1 MAEVCGGGPWG
12 LWAAMREM
20 IPLEP
25 CPVYALTMS
34 WDAPGIGYQHI
45 ATDPAAFAR
54 RIPEVRFKADIE

>member
-1 MAEVCGGGPWG
+1 
-12 LWAAMREM
+12 MREM
-20 IPLEP
+20 IPFEP

-54 RIPEVRFKADIE
+54 RIPKVRFKADIE